1 MLVGCGI
8 MKNLITNKK
17 GSYTIEV
24 SMIFTVI
31 ILAVLAM
38 MFTFAYMLQKV
49 SLVKSA
55 VSAAQQ
61 GAEVWT
67 DSRKSIGNGMV
78 DAGEKRD
85 SLYFRVKD
93 NLLFQEKIFKW
104 STDGNN
110 ESNDYKSLPAKKVS
124 KLMNSICIALKG
136 GILKPKATDIYISC
150 NNNLFKGRI
159 AVEISQEVSP
169 PLGGIKAFLDGK
181 DTVTMQGRAVSTI
194 VEPSEYIRN
203 IDLAVELSKRVEDE
217 LNFQDILE
225 QISGEKQQQ

>member
-1 MLVGCGI
+1 

-49 SLVKSA
+49 SLLKSA

-78 DAGEKRD
+78 DTGEMRD

-104 STDGNN
+104 STDGTN
-110 ESNDYKSLPAKKVS
+110 ESNDYKSLPGKKVS
-124 KLMNSICIALKG
+124 KLTNSICNALKG
-136 GILKPKATDIYISC
+136 GILKPRATDIYISC
-150 NNNLFKGRI
+150 SNNLFKGRI
-159 AVEISQEVSP
+159 AVEINQEVSP

-225 QISGEKQQQ
+225 QISGEKRKQ